1 MNSRDRI
8 LAALEHKEP
17 DNVPYD
23 LAGTHV
29 SGIHINAYCKLCEYL
44 GITPEPIVF
53 TDIIQQIVLPKQEI
67 LDKFQV
73 DTRGLFPLCSHNWNV
88 VARDAGDH
96 FEYKDEWGIVHQ
108 CPKNNAFWWSIIK
121 SPLDSTTIS
130 ATEIHNHPWPVPDD
144 ILRIKGLRQLAEQY
158 RRDGKLVMIKSI
170 CAGMFEM
177 SQRLRGMENALC
189 DFLLSPDVVANLF
202 DNLLDIKLRFWEMA
216 LNELGD
222 IVDVVV
228 ETDDYGTQESQLISH
243 ETFKQII
250 KPRVSKL
257 VAFVKRKLNSAKN
270 NGEKGYFFLHSCGNV
285 RPLIP
290 DFIDMGID
298 IINPVH
304 IRATGMDPVA
314 LKRDF
319 GKDIV
324 FWGGGVDTQSILPYG
339 TPAEVADNVKQNTH
353 ALMADGGFVFTTI
366 HNIQAEVPPQNIVA
380 MLEAVQ
386 KYGKYSA

>member
-8 LAALEHKEP
+8 LATLEHKEP
-17 DNVPYD
+17 DHVPYD

-29 SGIHINAYCKLCEYL
+29 SGIHVEAYRKLCGYL
-44 GITPEPIVF
+44 GIAPESIVF
-53 TDIIQQIVLPKQEI
+53 TDVIQQIVFPQKEI

-88 VARDAGDH
+88 IAKDAGDH
-96 FEYKDEWGIVHQ
+96 LEYKDEWGIVHQ

-121 SPLDSTTIS
+121 SPLGSTTTN
-130 ATEIHNHPWPVPDD
+130 ATEVNNHCWPVGGDVQ
-144 ILRIKGLRQLAEQY
+144 RIKGLRQIAEQY
-158 RRDGKLVMIKSI
+158 RRDGKLVMIKGL

-177 SQRLRGMENALC
+177 SQRLRGMENVLC
-189 DFLLSPDVVANLF
+189 DFLLDPEVVGILF
-202 DNLLDIKLRFWEMA
+202 DKLLEIKLKFWEMA

-222 IVDVVV
+222 IVDIVV

-250 KPRVSKL
+250 KPRLSEL
-257 VAFVKRKLNSAKN
+257 VAFVKRKLNSKKG

-290 DFIDMGID
+290 DFIEMGID

-304 IRATGMDPVA
+304 LRATGMDPVA

-319 GKDIV
+319 GRDIV
-324 FWGGGVDTQSILPYG
+324 FWGGGVETQSILPYG
-339 TPAEVADNVKQNTH
+339 TPAEVAENVKENIQT
-353 ALMADGGFVFTTI
+353 LMVNGGFVFTTI

-380 MLEAVQ
+380 MLEALQ